1 MELLWAPW
9 RHAYVSEPKGPGED
23 CIFCDK
29 PSQIDDESNLIVY
42 RSSRVFVMLN
52 AFPYNPGHLLIAPY
66 AHVADLEAAAGDDL
80 TELILV
86 ARRAEMVLRSAMRP
100 DGFNLGMNLGI
111 VAGAGVAG
119 HVHLHVVPRWA
130 GDTNFMPV
138 ISDTHVISQSL
149 QSAFEVLHAEFAR

>member
-9 RHAYVSEPKGPGED
+9 RHAYVSAPKGPEGD
-23 CIFCDK
+23 CIFCEK
-29 PSQIDDESNLIVY
+29 PRQNDDESNLIVY
-42 RSSRVFVMLN
+42 RSTRVFVMLN

-66 AHVADLEAAAGDDL
+66 AHVADLEEAAGDDL

-86 ARRAEMVLRSAMRP
+86 ARRAEIALRSAMRP
-100 DGFNLGMNLGI
+100 DGFNLGMNLGK

-119 HVHLHVVPRWA
+119 HIHMHVVPRWA

-138 ISDTHVISQSL
+138 ISDTHVMSQSL
-149 QSAFEVLHAEFAR
+149 QSAFEILRAEFAR